1 MKLPKTNPPILIP
14 INYKNLKK
22 IKQQHSWDASLQ
34 VHTHYYSA
42 QSLPDYVAA
51 F

>member
-1 MKLPKTNPPILIP
+1 MKLPKTNPPILISK
-14 INYKNLKK
+14 NYTNLKK
-22 IKQQHSWDASLQ
+22 IKQQHSQDASLQ
-34 VHTHYYSA
+34 VYTHYYSG